1 MKAVPY
7 RKDFIQKL
15 GNGQDESVVLTQ
27 MGDFVN
33 ELKSTFDVITEF
45 YEKTG
50 QDDQKKVWYY
60 LLDIGQLYKVE

>member
-50 QDDQKKVWYY
+50 QDDQKKV
-60 LLDIGQLYKVE
+60 

>member
-15 GNGQDESVVLTQ
+15 GSGQEESVVLAE
-27 MGDFVN
+27 MAEFVE

-45 YEKTG
+45 YAQTG
-50 QDDQKKVWYY
+50 QDDQNKV
-60 LLDIGQLYKVE
+60 